1 MSVPLK
7 RQAEALRIRELYV
20 PSRRSRSGIRRLG
33 PSHQQ
38 LLVDVYAWRDKVYW
52 GNERIAEELG
62 VCKRQVQRLR
72 RDLEAVQVVDL
83 VERGGGRLKGT
94 HRRADG
100 HFTGRAHKAIAQPE
114 KATCVSPYP
123 GSKGDVRV
131 TLSER
136 HRVTPMSPP
145 YELNEGKQE
154 TGEATGDEVRIV
166 SPAGS
171 TPETVSNAQSTAPS
185 TLAARE
191 SFAPQAPLRPP
202 AAVTGAAAGAGAEG
216 VSFAKAKTDH
226 STAGDACA
234 SCKRP
239 ITVFGRGHQPG
250 CDRFG
255 MGPLVEQCSNCG
267 RLVDVLNHRGY
278 HLMSCPQ
285 LAKAQGLFGPVD
297 GAPPGTRRKPRN
309 GSPAAAGRSK
319 QGLFDELDQ

>member
-7 RQAEALRIRELYV
+7 RQAEALRIRSLYV
-20 PSRRSRSGIRRLG
+20 PSTRSRSGIRRLG
-33 PSHQQ
+33 APHQQ
-38 LLVDVYAWRDKVYW
+38 LLVEVYAWRDKVYW
-52 GNERIAEELG
+52 SNERIADELG
-62 VCKRQVQRLR
+62 LCKRQVQRLR

-114 KATCVSPYP
+114 NATCVSPYP
-123 GSKGDVRV
+123 GSKGDMRV

-136 HRVTPMSPP
+136 YRVTPTSPP
-145 YELNEGKQE
+145 YELNEEKQE
-154 TGEATGDEVRIV
+154 TGEKSDGGRIA

-171 TPETVSNAQSTAPS
+171 ARADFSNAQSTAPS

-202 AAVTGAAAGAGAEG
+202 AAVTGAADGAGAEG
-216 VSFAKAKTDH
+216 VSFARAKTDH

-255 MGPLVEQCSNCG
+255 MGPLVEACSNCG
-267 RLVDVLNHRGY
+267 RMVDVLNHRGY
-278 HLMSCPQ
+278 HLLSCPQ
-285 LAKAQGLFGPVD
+285 LAKPQGLFGPVD
-297 GAPPGTRRKPRN
+297 SPPPGARHKRQR
-309 GSPAAAGRSK
+309 GLPAAAGRSK
-319 QGLFDELDQ
+319 TGLFDELDQ